1 MSSALTVA
9 IASRLNGTEVITGY
23 PTATAAQSG
32 LASLLGTVTQ
42 SNGVPKPAIL
52 FASKSSFPLLFPAV
66 TFRPCAGQPDL
77 RFRDGL
83 KVEGALY
90 DVEIWDN
97 GRDSTLITDIA
108 EYIEELLDSARA
120 LAPVLPMTKGYCYWA
135 ESTLPLNILVDS
147 KINAWVGVTRYRFEE
162 ARF

>member
-23 PTATAAQSG
+23 PTASAAQVS
-32 LASLLGTVTQ
+32 LAGLLGTVTQ
-42 SNGVPKPAIL
+42 SSGVSKPAIL
-52 FASKSSFPLLFPAV
+52 FGSKSSFPLLFPVV
-66 TFRPCAGQPDL
+66 TFRPCSGVVDY

-83 KVEGALY
+83 KVEGSLY

-120 LAPVLPMTKGYCYWA
+120 LAPRLPMTSGCCYWS
-135 ESTLPLNILVDS
+135 ESTLPLNILVDT
-147 KINAWVGVTRYRFEE
+147 KLNAWVGVTRYRFEE
-162 ARF
+162 VRF